1 MAINSPILNLAK
13 SLRQAKKTGLRK
25 SAGNFLKANSPA
37 VAAVSGA
44 INFIRGDRSGLSD
57 TIDNISTPIEE
68 RQEQNRT
75 NFKSNFMNNFGSK
88 RSEKQLQKNMKLFRN
103 VLADTFESATLLVS
117 AIKRIGKALK
127 GMGGGSGGFGGG
139 GLIKALLGAGLV
151 GILLER
157 MGVPIREMI
166 SDTLSPYMPA
176 LKTLLI
182 AGPLLT
188 ALIAL
193 KKPKLASKLAK
204 KGALPFLA
212 TAGTVS
218 MFGDGTPAMASEEST
233 VNKFQSVV
241 DRFSAAIDSLVAKK
255 TNLDQV
261 KSEVATK
268 IETVKGDIGKPGPI
282 GATGADGI
290 TTVISPPK
298 REDYPNTRGGAKQY
312 IEAKKE
318 YVRLK
323 STNFNST
330 INNLSKSSRSNIN
343 IIPFNTGGVQP
354 APSQD
359 RSQIINP
366 NLGRSS
372 GVAPA
377 IPFVTSTNTDSYGG
391 FESKMLYNITD

>member
-1 MAINSPILNLAK
+1 MAINSPILNLAT
-13 SLRQAKKTGLRK
+13 SLRKAKKTGLRK
-25 SAGNFLKANSPA
+25 SARKFLVANSPA
-37 VAAVSGA
+37 VGAVAGA

-88 RSEKQLQKNMKLFRN
+88 RSEKQLQRNMKLFRN
-103 VLADTFESATLLVS
+103 VLADTFESATLLVA

-127 GMGGGSGGFGGG
+127 GMGGGGFGGG

-268 IETVKGDIGKPGPI
+268 IETVKGDIGKPGLK
-282 GATGADGI
+282 GETGADGI

-298 REDYPNTRGGAKQY
+298 REDYPNTRSGAKEY

-330 INNLSKSSRSNIN
+330 INNLSKSSRSNVN

-354 APSQD
+354 APSRD

-366 NLGRSS
+366 NLGKSS
-372 GVAPA
+372 GVAPS
-377 IPFVTSTNTDSYGG
+377 IPFVTSTNTDSYAG
-391 FESKMLYNITD
+391 FESKMIYNITD